1 MPTNRSASGRIN
13 SPADGSFQHQ
23 VAVITGAGQ
32 GIGFAIARAL
42 VQQGAH
48 VLLNDYDEALARK
61 ATETINQESQGT
73 ARCEA
78 YPGDAS
84 DVTFIQQMVNAAVER
99 FGKLTIAIANAGIT
113 VFGDI
118 FTTTPEAFQKIVDLN
133 LRGSFFLAQA
143 AASQIRKQSDVTP
156 EQGGSVL
163 FMSSVVGHQ
172 AHPGLPAYSMTKAGL
187 EMLAKQLV
195 IDFSPLQITV
205 NAIAPGATLTERTL
219 DDPTYI
225 PIWSRITPMGR
236 PATVEDIANA
246 ALFLVAPASRHIT
259 GQSLVVD
266 GGWTSIS
273 PPPVS

>member
-1 MPTNRSASGRIN
+1 MNHSFYTNTAI
-13 SPADGSFQHQ
+13 
-23 VAVITGAGQ
+23 ITGAGQ

-42 VQQGAH
+42 VRQGAN
-48 VLLNDYDEALARK
+48 VLLNDYEEILAQK
-61 ATETINQESQGT
+61 AVETIRADGHSSQ
-73 ARCEA
+73 CEA

-84 DVTFIQQMVNAAVER
+84 DVTFIQQMVDRAVHL
-99 FGKLTIAIANAGIT
+99 FGSVDIVIANAGIT
-113 VFGDI
+113 IFGDI

-133 LRGSFFLAQA
+133 LRGSFFLAQIA
-143 AASQIRKQSDVTP
+143 ARQMR
-156 EQGGSVL
+156 EQGRGGSVL

-172 AHPGLPAYSMTKAGL
+172 AHPGLPVYSMTKAGL
-187 EMLAKQLV
+187 EMLARQLV
-195 IDFSPLQITV
+195 IDFSPLGITV

-236 PATVEDIANA
+236 PATVDDITHA

-259 GQSLVVD
+259 GQSLIVD

-273 PPPVS
+273 PPPV

>member
-1 MPTNRSASGRIN
+1 MTDFTN
-13 SPADGSFQHQ
+13 QT
-23 VAVITGAGQ
+23 VLITGAGQ
-32 GIGFAIARAL
+32 GIGFAIAQAL
-42 VQQGAH
+42 TRQGAN
-48 VLLNDYDEALARK
+48 VVLNDYDDLLARQ
-61 ATETINQESQGT
+61 AVETIQAREPAG
-73 ARCEA
+73 RCEA

-84 DVTFIQQMVNAAVER
+84 DVSFIRQMVAETVR
-99 FGKLTIAIANAGIT
+99 LFGSLDIAIANAGIT
-113 VFGDI
+113 IFGDI
-118 FTTTPEAFQKIVDLN
+118 FTTTPDAFQKIVNLN
-133 LRGSFFLAQA
+133 LRGSFFLAQTA
-143 AASQIRKQSDVTP
+143 ALQMR
-156 EQGGSVL
+156 EQGRGGSIL

-172 AHPGLPAYSMTKAGL
+172 AHPGLPVYSMTKAGL

-195 IDFSPLQITV
+195 IDFSPLGITV

-236 PATVEDIANA
+236 PATVDDITNA

-273 PPPVS
+273 PPPV

>member
-1 MPTNRSASGRIN
+1 MREKHDFNASMNSVLTN
-13 SPADGSFQHQ
+13 QT
-23 VAVITGAGQ
+23 VLITGAGI
-32 GIGFAIARAL
+32 GIGFAIANAL
-42 VQQGAH
+42 VQQGAN
-48 VLLNDYDEALARK
+48 VLLNDYDEELAKK
-61 ATETINQESQGT
+61 AAEVIRQAGPG
-73 ARCEA
+73 RCEA
-78 YPGDAS
+78 CPGDAS
-84 DVTFIQQMVNAAVER
+84 NVAFIEQMVETAVST
-99 FGKLTIAIANAGIT
+99 FGSLDIAIANAGIT

-118 FTTTPEAFQKIVDLN
+118 FTTTPDAFQKIVDVN
-133 LRGSFFLAQA
+133 LRGSFFLAQL
-143 AASQIRKQSDVTP
+143 AASQMRKQGK
-156 EQGGSVL
+156 GGSVL

-172 AHPGLPAYSMTKAGL
+172 AHPGLPVYSMTKAGL

-195 IDFSPLQITV
+195 IDFSPLGITV

-246 ALFLVAPASRHIT
+246 ALFLVSPLSRHIT

-273 PPPVS
+273 PPPV